1 MADKRKNSLPMTAN
15 NSVRLVTEVLDRN
28 ISASANSLG
37 LLDLLPALGV
47 SEHLHHGADV
57 FSARLAEIR
66 SESDSASS
74 DSKAEEVLLSQVLNW
89 IHPSE

>member
-1 MADKRKNSLPMTAN
+1 MADEKKNSLLMTAN
-15 NSVRLVTEVLDRN
+15 NSVRVANEVSDRN

-37 LLDLLPALGV
+37 LLDLLPQIGV
-47 SEHLHHGADV
+47 SEHLHHEEEV

-66 SESDSASS
+66 AESDSASS